1 MKNFVYAILALT
13 FIATSCSSKQVTKE
27 DISATEWK
35 LTEYTDNNGFSIDA
49 DENIILTFRDTI
61 MVAGN
66 TGCNLFMGK
75 YSVNESKIKIEN
87 IGSTKVF
94 CGDDEAEIEQNYLNA
109 LSLEL
114 EAEIFSNGEELVLK
128 NAENGI
134 KIKYVKSEGLK
145 FPHEK

>member
-13 FIATSCSSKQVTKE
+13 FIVTGCSSKQVTKE

-35 LTEYTDNNGFSIDA
+35 LTEYTDNSGFSIDA

-114 EAEIFSNGEELVLK
+114 EAEISSNGEELVLK
-128 NAENGI
+128 NSENGI
-134 KIKYVKSEGLK
+134 EIKYVRSEGLK
-145 FPHEK
+145 FHHEK

>member
-13 FIATSCSSKQVTKE
+13 FIASSCSSKQVTKE
-27 DISATEWK
+27 VISSTEWK
-35 LTEYTDNNGFSIDA
+35 LTEYTDNNGFSIDT

-94 CGDDEAEIEQNYLNA
+94 CGEDKAEIEQNYLKA
-109 LSLEL
+109 LSFEL
-114 EAEIFSNGEELVLK
+114 EAEISSNGEELVLK
-128 NAENGI
+128 NTENGI